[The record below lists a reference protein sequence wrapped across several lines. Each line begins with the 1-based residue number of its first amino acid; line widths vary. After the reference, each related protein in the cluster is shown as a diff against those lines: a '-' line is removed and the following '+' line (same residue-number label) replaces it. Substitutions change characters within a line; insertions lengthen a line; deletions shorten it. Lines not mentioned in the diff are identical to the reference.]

1 VTIER
6 IRPVSTPDFGTA
18 DTVTAVDVTD
28 RFAELVRGPEAR
40 CRLDVGAFLIA
51 AHAHPERDLDLDSQ
65 LARLDKLA
73 AGCGEPTI
81 DGLTR
86 HLFQEVE
93 LQGDVDDYSHPR
105 NSLLDSVLD
114 RRRGIPITL
123 SVVVM
128 EVGRRVGVQ
137 LEGIG
142 MPGHFLV
149 RDRLDPEAFL
159 DPFWRVRLD
168 RAGCEKLFRA
178 LHGPNARLEERF
190 LEPVGNR
197 AILARMLTNLRRSY
211 AGVGDR
217 TGALWAQCLRVIV
230 PGATAEDRREL
241 AALLAANGRFD
252 AAATELDAIVEDGW
266 GSARDRAAARAMRA
280 KLN

>member
-1 VTIER
+1 VGVVESSR
-6 IRPVSTPDFGTA
+6 
-18 DTVTAVDVTD
+18 DVTD
-28 RFAELVRGPEAR
+28 RFAELVRGPESE
-40 CRLDVGAFLIA
+40 CRLDLGALLIA
-51 AHAHPERDLDLDSQ
+51 AHARRDLDVDEQ
-65 LARLDKLA
+65 LVRLDKLA
-73 AGCGEPTI
+73 AGCGEPTL

-86 HLFQEVE
+86 HLFQEE
-93 LQGDVDDYSHPR
+93 DLQGDIEEYSHPR

-123 SVVVM
+123 SIIVL
-128 EVGRRVGVQ
+128 EVGRRVGVP

-149 RDRLDPEAFL
+149 RDKVDEDVFV

-178 LHGPNARLEERF
+178 LHGPSAQLEDRF

-197 AILARMLTNLRRSY
+197 AILARMLTNLRRSF

-217 TGALWAQCLRVIV
+217 TGALWAQCLRVLV

-252 AAATELDAIVEDGW
+252 AAAEELDAIADDGW
-266 GSARDRAAARAMRA
+266 GTDRDRVAATAMRA

>member
-1 VTIER
+1 V
-6 IRPVSTPDFGTA
+6 A
-18 DTVTAVDVTD
+18 AVDVTD
-28 RFAELVRGPEAR
+28 RFAELVRGPEAD
-40 CRLDVGAFLIA
+40 CRLDVGALLIA
-51 AHAHPERDLDLDSQ
+51 AHARAGRDLDLDGQ

-73 AGCGEPTI
+73 ADCGEPTLE
-81 DGLTR
+81 GLIR
-86 HLFQEVE
+86 HLFHDLE
-93 LQGDVDDYSHPR
+93 LQGDVEEYSHPR

-128 EVGRRVGVQ
+128 EVGRRLGVT
-137 LEGIG
+137 LDGIG

-149 RDRLDPEAFL
+149 RDQLDPGVFV
-159 DPFWRVRLD
+159 DPFWRVRMD
-168 RAGCEKLFRA
+168 RAGCEKLFRS
-178 LHGPNARLEERF
+178 LHGPNARLEERY

-211 AGVGDR
+211 AGIGDR